1 MGCMMAAEQHEY
13 TRSLGKWYNK
23 ISWRAYAPVIDAT
36 AGAIAWTDSTVAG
49 ATPDRKMQT
58 VSKTLM
64 LPSWEQ
70 RRRYSMEE
78 SELFSDVVVVGA
90 GNAAMTAA
98 LAAREAGA
106 QVLVLEKAPAE
117 DRGGNSRFTGGIVRF
132 ALNGLEDI
140 LPLVPDLTE
149 AEIARLDVEPYSANT
164 YVNDIMRLSEGKADP
179 ALTRVLVDNSYQTV
193 RWMQSL
199 GVQFELYQTAVRQ
212 GGRIY
217 FPAGAVI
224 QFWSGGPGLTQ
235 RLFRTA
241 EGRGVDVVYEAAV
254 IDLLTSDDRRV
265 VGVRVQTPEG
275 LMDIH
280 AGAVILACGGF
291 EASAAQRTRYLGAEW
306 QQVHV
311 RGSRHN
317 TGELLD
323 RVEALGAW
331 LGGHLDGAHAV
342 PVDAGSPEVGD
353 LNLGDLTA
361 RLSYPLGIMVNR
373 EARRFIDEGMDFK
386 SYSYTV
392 MGPEILRQPGG
403 IAYQI
408 FDQQTVERLETRY
421 GSGSPPTVADSIE
434 TLADKLGLNRQ
445 ALVRTVNE
453 YNAAVQDKPFN
464 PAIKDGKRTQGIE
477 PAKTNWAL
485 RLEKPPFVAYGVC
498 CGITFTY
505 GGVMVNEAGEAL
517 HRTGAPIAGLYAAG
531 EITGG
536 IFYHNYPSG
545 AGLML
550 GAVFGRIAGT
560 QAAGFARQ
568 V

>member
-1 MGCMMAAEQHEY
+1 
-13 TRSLGKWYNK
+13 
-23 ISWRAYAPVIDAT
+23 
-36 AGAIAWTDSTVAG
+36 
-49 ATPDRKMQT
+49 
-58 VSKTLM
+58 
-64 LPSWEQ
+64 
-70 RRRYSMEE
+70 MEE
-78 SELFSDVVVVGA
+78 SELFSEVVVVGA
-90 GNAAMTAA
+90 GNAALTAA

-106 QVLVLEKAPAE
+106 QVLVLEKAPSDE
-117 DRGGNSRFTGGIVRF
+117 RGGNSRFTGGIVRF
-132 ALNGLEDI
+132 VQGGLEDI

-149 AEIARLDVEPYSANT
+149 AEIARLEVEPYPAET
-164 YVNDIMRLSEGKADP
+164 YVDDIMRLSEGKADP

-199 GVQFELYQTAVRQ
+199 GVSFELYQTAVRQ
-212 GGRIY
+212 GDRIY

-224 QFWSGGPGLTQ
+224 QFWSGGPGLTS
-235 RLFRTA
+235 RLFRAA
-241 EGRGVDVVYEAAV
+241 EGRGIDVVYDAPV
-254 IDLLTSDDRRV
+254 VDLLSTADGRV
-265 VGVRVQTPEG
+265 HGVRAQTPEG
-275 LMDIH
+275 LMDIQ
-280 AGAVILACGGF
+280 ARAVILACGGF
-291 EASAAQRTRYLGAEW
+291 EASDSRRTRYLGAEW
-306 QQVHV
+306 ERVHV
-311 RGSRHN
+311 RGTRHN

-323 RVEALGAW
+323 RLVALDAQ

-361 RLSYPLGIMVNR
+361 RLSYPLGLMVNQD
-373 EARRFIDEGMDFK
+373 AQRFIDEGMDFK

-408 FDQQTVERLETRY
+408 FDQQTVARLEARY
-421 GSGSPPTVADSIE
+421 GSGSPPVTAETIE
-434 TLADKLGLNRQ
+434 ALAVKLGLNPQ
-445 ALVRTVNE
+445 ALVRTINA
-453 YNAAVQDKPFN
+453 YNAAVQAGPFN

-485 RLEKPPFVAYGVC
+485 RLDQPPFVAYGVR

-517 HRTGAPIAGLYAAG
+517 RSSGAPIPGLYAAG

-545 AGLML
+545 SGLML

-560 QAAGFARQ
+560 SAAAFARQ
-568 V
+568 T

>member
-1 MGCMMAAEQHEY
+1 
-13 TRSLGKWYNK
+13 
-23 ISWRAYAPVIDAT
+23 
-36 AGAIAWTDSTVAG
+36 
-49 ATPDRKMQT
+49 
-58 VSKTLM
+58 
-64 LPSWEQ
+64 
-70 RRRYSMEE
+70 MEE

-90 GNAAMTAA
+90 GNAALTAA

-106 QVLVLEKAPAE
+106 EVLVLEKAPVE

-132 ALNGLEDI
+132 VLHGVADI
-140 LPLVPDLTE
+140 LALVPDLTE
-149 AEIARLDVEPYSANT
+149 AEIARLDVEPYAADT
-164 YVNDIMRLSEGKADP
+164 YVDDIMRLSEGKADP
-179 ALTRVLVDNSYQTV
+179 RLTRVLVHNSYDTV

-212 GGRIY
+212 GGRIH

-224 QFWSGGPGLTQ
+224 QFWSGGPGLTH

-241 EGRGVDVVYEAAV
+241 EGRGIAVVYDAAA
-254 IDLLTSDDRRV
+254 IDLLTTAEGRV
-265 VGVRVQTPEG
+265 EGVRAQTPEG
-275 LMDIH
+275 LMDIR

-291 EASAAQRTRYLGAEW
+291 EASDERRARYLGLDW
-306 QQVHV
+306 KKVHV

-323 RVEALGAW
+323 RLDAMGAR
-331 LGGHLDGAHAV
+331 LGGHMDGAHAV

-361 RLSYPLGIMVNR
+361 RLSYPLGIMVNQD
-373 EARRFIDEGMDFK
+373 ARRFIDEGMDFK

-392 MGPEILRQPGG
+392 MGPAILRQPGG

-408 FDQQTVERLETRY
+408 FDQQTVERLEARY
-421 GSGSPPTVADSIE
+421 GSGSPPVVAETVTA
-434 TLADKLGLNRQ
+434 LAEKLGLNPE
-445 ALVRTVNE
+445 ALVRTVNA
-453 YNAAVQDKPFN
+453 YNDAVQEGTFN
-464 PAIKDGKRTQGIE
+464 PAIKDGKCTQGIE
-477 PAKTNWAL
+477 PVKTNWAL
-485 RLEKPPFVAYGVC
+485 RLEKPPFMAYGVR

-505 GGVMVNEAGEAL
+505 GGVMVNEAGEVL
-517 HRTGAPIAGLYAAG
+517 HRDGGPIRGLYAAG

-560 QAAGFARQ
+560 RAATFVRDS
-568 V
+568 

>member
-1 MGCMMAAEQHEY
+1 
-13 TRSLGKWYNK
+13 
-23 ISWRAYAPVIDAT
+23 
-36 AGAIAWTDSTVAG
+36 
-49 ATPDRKMQT
+49 
-58 VSKTLM
+58 
-64 LPSWEQ
+64 
-70 RRRYSMEE
+70 MEE

-90 GNAAMTAA
+90 GNAALTAA

-106 QVLVLEKAPAE
+106 QVLVLEKAAYE

-132 ALNGLEDI
+132 AHDGLQDI
-140 LPLVPDLTE
+140 LPLVPDLPET
-149 AEIARLDVEPYSANT
+149 EIALLEVEPYSSET
-164 YVNDIMRLSEGKADP
+164 YANDIMRLSEGKADP
-179 ALTRVLVDNSYQTV
+179 SLTRVLVHNSYQTV
-193 RWMQSL
+193 RWMQNL
-199 GVQFELYQTAVRQ
+199 GVGFELYQTAVRQ

-224 QFWSGGPGLTQ
+224 QFWSGGPGLTH
-235 RLFRTA
+235 RLFRAA
-241 EGRGVDVVYEAAV
+241 EGRGINVVYDAPV
-254 IDLLTSDDRRV
+254 IDLLTAAEGSIQ
-265 VGVRVQTPEG
+265 GVRVQTAEG
-275 LMDIH
+275 LMDVQ

-291 EASAAQRTRYLGAEW
+291 EASDERRAHYLGAEW
-306 QQVHV
+306 EKVKV
-311 RGSRHN
+311 RGTRHN

-323 RVEALGAW
+323 RVEALGAL

-373 EARRFIDEGMDFK
+373 DAQRFIDEGRDFK

-392 MGPEILRQPGG
+392 MGPAILRQPDG

-408 FDQQTVERLETRY
+408 FDQQTVERLEARY
-421 GSGSPPTVADSIE
+421 GSGSPPTLAETIE
-434 TLADKLGLNRQ
+434 ALAEKLSLNPD
-445 ALVRTVNE
+445 ALARTVKA
-453 YNAAVQDKPFN
+453 YNDAVQDGTFN
-464 PAIKDGKRTQGIE
+464 PAIKDGKRTQGLV
-477 PAKTNWAL
+477 PAKSNWAL
-485 RLEKPPFVAYGVC
+485 RLEKPPFVAYGVR

-505 GGVMVNEAGEAL
+505 GGVMVNEEGKVMK
-517 HRTGAPIAGLYAAG
+517 RNGTPIPGLYAAG

-560 QAAGFARQ
+560 RAASFALHIGG
-568 V
+568 

>member
-1 MGCMMAAEQHEY
+1 MQE
-13 TRSLGKWYNK
+13 
-23 ISWRAYAPVIDAT
+23 
-36 AGAIAWTDSTVAG
+36 
-49 ATPDRKMQT
+49 PD
-58 VSKTLM
+58 
-64 LPSWEQ
+64 
-70 RRRYSMEE
+70 
-78 SELFSDVVVVGA
+78 LFSDVVVVGA

-106 QVLVLEKAPAE
+106 QVLVLEKAPPE

-132 ALNGLEDI
+132 ALRGLEDI

-149 AEIARLDVEPYSANT
+149 AEIARLDVEPYST
-164 YVNDIMRLSEGKADP
+164 QDYFNDIMRLSEGKADP
-179 ALTRVLVDNSYQTV
+179 ALTHVLVDNSYQTV

-235 RLFRTA
+235 RLFRAA
-241 EGRGVDVVYEAAV
+241 EGRGINVVYEAAV
-254 IDLLTSDDRRV
+254 VELLSTDDGRIQ
-265 VGVRVQTPEG
+265 GVRVQMPDG
-275 LMDIH
+275 RMDIH
-280 AGAVILACGGF
+280 AGSVILACGGF
-291 EASAAQRTRYLGAEW
+291 EASVERRARYLGADW
-306 QQVHV
+306 QHVHV
-311 RGSRHN
+311 RGSRYN

-323 RVEALGAW
+323 CLEALGAQ

-373 EARRFIDEGMDFK
+373 EARRFINEGMDFK

-421 GSGSPPTVADSIE
+421 GSGSAPAIADTIE
-434 TLADKLGLNRQ
+434 ALAEKLGLNP
-445 ALVRTVNE
+445 AVLVQTVDE
-453 YNAAVQDKPFN
+453 YNAAIQEGPFN
-464 PAIKDGKRTQGIE
+464 PAIKDGKRTQGIA

-505 GGVMVNEAGEAL
+505 GGVMVNEAGEVL
-517 HRTGAPIAGLYAAG
+517 HRRGAPIPGLYAAG

-550 GAVFGRIAGT
+550 GAVFGRLAGT
-560 QAAGFARQ
+560 AAAGFARQ
-568 V
+568 AEGG

>member
-1 MGCMMAAEQHEY
+1 
-13 TRSLGKWYNK
+13 
-23 ISWRAYAPVIDAT
+23 
-36 AGAIAWTDSTVAG
+36 
-49 ATPDRKMQT
+49 
-58 VSKTLM
+58 
-64 LPSWEQ
+64 
-70 RRRYSMEE
+70 MEE
-78 SELFSDVVVVGA
+78 SALFSEVVVVGA
-90 GNAAMTAA
+90 GNAALTAA

-106 QVLVLEKAPAE
+106 QVLVLEKAPYD

-132 ALNGLEDI
+132 ALGGLEDI

-149 AEIARLDVEPYSANT
+149 AETTRLEVEPYSAET
-164 YVNDIMRLSEGKADP
+164 YLDDIMRLSEGKADP

-199 GVQFELYQTAVRQ
+199 GVSFELYQTAVRQ

-224 QFWSGGPGLTQ
+224 QFWSGGPGLTN

-241 EGRGVDVVYEAAV
+241 EGRGIDVVYGTPV
-254 IDLLTSDDRRV
+254 LDLLTTSNGHIQ
-265 VGVRVQTPEG
+265 GVRAQTPEG

-291 EASAAQRTRYLGAEW
+291 EASDKRRVRYLGTEW
-306 QQVHV
+306 EKVHV
-311 RGSRHN
+311 RGTRHN

-323 RVEALGAW
+323 RLEALDAQ
-331 LGGHLDGAHAV
+331 LGGHLNGAHAV

-361 RLSYPLGIMVNR
+361 RLSYPLGIMVNQD
-373 EARRFIDEGMDFK
+373 AQRFIDEGMDFK

-392 MGPEILRQPGG
+392 MGPAILRQPGG
-403 IAYQI
+403 SAYQI
-408 FDQQTVERLETRY
+408 FDQQTVERLEARY
-421 GSGSPPTVADSIE
+421 GSGSPPVIAE
-434 TLADKLGLNRQ
+434 TIGALAEKLGLNPE
-445 ALVRTVNE
+445 ALVRTVNA
-453 YNAAVQDKPFN
+453 YNDAVQEGTFN

-485 RLEKPPFVAYGVC
+485 PLDQPPFVAYGVR

-505 GGVMVNEAGEAL
+505 GGVMVNDAAEVLRHDG
-517 HRTGAPIAGLYAAG
+517 TPIPGLYAAG

-545 AGLML
+545 SGLML

-560 QAAGFARQ
+560 KAAAFVRRT
-568 V
+568 

>member
-1 MGCMMAAEQHEY
+1 
-13 TRSLGKWYNK
+13 
-23 ISWRAYAPVIDAT
+23 
-36 AGAIAWTDSTVAG
+36 
-49 ATPDRKMQT
+49 
-58 VSKTLM
+58 
-64 LPSWEQ
+64 
-70 RRRYSMEE
+70 MEG
-78 SELFSDVVVVGA
+78 SELFSEVLVVGA
-90 GNAAMTAA
+90 GNAALTAA

-106 QVLVLEKAPAE
+106 QVLVLEKAPYE

-132 ALNGLEDI
+132 AHSGLEDI

-149 AEIARLDVEPYSANT
+149 AEIERLEVEPYSAEA
-164 YVNDIMRLSEGKADP
+164 YVDDIMRLSEGKADP
-179 ALTRVLVDNSYQTV
+179 ALTRVLVERSYQTV

-199 GVQFELYQTAVRQ
+199 GMGFELYQTAVRQ
-212 GGRIY
+212 GGRVY

-224 QFWSGGPGLTQ
+224 QFWSGGPGLTH
-235 RLFRTA
+235 RLFRAA
-241 EGRGVDVVYEAAV
+241 EGRGIDVVYDAPV
-254 IDLLTSDDRRV
+254 IDLLTTADGHV
-265 VGVRVQTPEG
+265 QGVRAQTPEG

-280 AGAVILACGGF
+280 AGAVVLACGGF
-291 EASAAQRTRYLGAEW
+291 EASDARRGRYLGAKWEK
-306 QQVHV
+306 VHV
-311 RGSRHN
+311 RGTRHN

-323 RVEALGAW
+323 RLETLGAQ

-342 PVDAGSPEVGD
+342 PVDAGSPELGD

-373 EARRFIDEGMDFK
+373 DARRFIDEGMDFK

-403 IAYQI
+403 VAYQI

-421 GSGSPPTVADSIE
+421 GSGSPPAIAE
-434 TLADKLGLNRQ
+434 TLEVLAEKLDLNPN
-445 ALVRTVNE
+445 ALVRTVGE
-453 YNAAVQDKPFN
+453 YNDAVQDGTFN

-485 RLEKPPFVAYGVC
+485 RLDKPPFVAYGVR

-505 GGVMVNEAGEAL
+505 GGVMVNDAGEVL
-517 HRTGAPIAGLYAAG
+517 HRNGAPIPGLYAAG

-545 AGLML
+545 SGLML

-560 QAAGFARQ
+560 KAAAFARHR
-568 V
+568 

>member
-1 MGCMMAAEQHEY
+1 MTCI
-13 TRSLGKWYNK
+13 R
-23 ISWRAYAPVIDAT
+23 P
-36 AGAIAWTDSTVAG
+36 TD
-49 ATPDRKMQT
+49 
-58 VSKTLM
+58 
-64 LPSWEQ
+64 Q
-70 RRRYSMEE
+70 RDWRRYGLVKLDDGPRRTGRQAADRLEDVDVASLRAVTEVNMEE

-106 QVLVLEKAPAE
+106 QVLVLEKASSE

-132 ALNGLEDI
+132 AHHGLDDI
-140 LPLVPDLTE
+140 LPLVPELTE
-149 AEIARLDVEPYSANT
+149 AEIARLDVEPYSADT
-164 YVNDIMRLSEGKADP
+164 YINDIMRLSEGKADP

-212 GGRIY
+212 GGRIS

-241 EGRGVDVVYEAAV
+241 EGRGIDVVYDAPV

-265 VGVRVQTPEG
+265 IGVRAQTPEG

-291 EASAAQRTRYLGAEW
+291 EASATQRARYLGAEW
-306 QQVHV
+306 QHVHV

-317 TGELLD
+317 TGEVLD
-323 RVEALGAW
+323 RVEALGAQ

-373 EARRFIDEGMDFK
+373 EAQRFIDEGMDFK

-408 FDQQTVERLETRY
+408 FDQQTVERLEARY
-421 GSGSPPTVADSIE
+421 GSGSTPMSADTIE
-434 TLADKLGLNRQ
+434 ALAEKLGLNPE
-445 ALVRTVNE
+445 ALVRTVNA
-453 YNAAVQDKPFN
+453 YNHAVQDSPFN

-505 GGVMVNEAGEAL
+505 GGVMVNEAGQVL
-517 HRTGAPIAGLYAAG
+517 YRTGTPIPGLYAAG

-550 GAVFGRIAGT
+550 GAVFGRLAGT
-560 QAAGFARQ
+560 AAASFASQA
-568 V
+568 

>member
-1 MGCMMAAEQHEY
+1 
-13 TRSLGKWYNK
+13 
-23 ISWRAYAPVIDAT
+23 
-36 AGAIAWTDSTVAG
+36 
-49 ATPDRKMQT
+49 
-58 VSKTLM
+58 
-64 LPSWEQ
+64 
-70 RRRYSMEE
+70 MEE
-78 SELFSDVVVVGA
+78 SELFSEVVVVGA
-90 GNAAMTAA
+90 GNAALTAA

-106 QVLVLEKAPAE
+106 QVLVLEKAPYE

-132 ALNGLEDI
+132 AQRGLEDI

-149 AEIARLDVEPYSANT
+149 AEIARLEVEPYPAEA

-199 GVQFELYQTAVRQ
+199 GVSFELYQTAVRQ

-224 QFWSGGPGLTQ
+224 QFWSGGPGLTN

-241 EGRGVDVVYEAAV
+241 EGRGIDVVYDTAAT
-254 IDLLTSDDRRV
+254 DLLATADGRV
-265 VGVRVQTPEG
+265 HGVRTQTSEG

-280 AGAVILACGGF
+280 AKAVILACGGF
-291 EASAAQRTRYLGAEW
+291 EASDRRRARYLGAEW
-306 QQVHV
+306 EKVHV
-311 RGSRHN
+311 RGTRHN

-323 RVEALGAW
+323 RLEVLDAQ

-361 RLSYPLGIMVNR
+361 RLSYPLGIMVNQD
-373 EARRFIDEGMDFK
+373 AKRFIDEGMDFK

-408 FDQQTVERLETRY
+408 FDQQTVERLEARY
-421 GSGSPPTVADSIE
+421 GSGSSPVTAETIE
-434 TLADKLGLNRQ
+434 ALAGKLGLNPN
-445 ALVRTVNE
+445 ALVRTVNA
-453 YNAAVQDKPFN
+453 YNQAVQDGPFN

-477 PAKTNWAL
+477 PPKTNWAL
-485 RLEKPPFVAYGVC
+485 RLEQPPFVAYGVR

-505 GGVMVNEAGEAL
+505 GGVMVTAAGEVL
-517 HRTGAPIAGLYAAG
+517 RRNGRPIPGLYAAG

-545 AGLML
+545 SGLML

-560 QAAGFARQ
+560 SAATFTRQ
-568 V
+568 L